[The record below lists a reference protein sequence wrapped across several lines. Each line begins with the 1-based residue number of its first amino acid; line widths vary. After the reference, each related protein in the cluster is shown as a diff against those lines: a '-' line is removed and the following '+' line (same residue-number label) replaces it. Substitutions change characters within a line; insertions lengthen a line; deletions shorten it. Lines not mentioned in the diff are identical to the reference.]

1 MGGNVGPISASI
13 SIQDLTPE
21 LAKSAKAENAKGVY
35 VANVVKGGPTD
46 KAGLKAKDV
55 IVSYGGIEVSDSG
68 VLRNRVA
75 DTSVGEQ
82 VKVSVL
88 RNGRKEDIVVKVGDL
103 EESAKMLAAV
113 GEPHLGV
120 VVRPLTAQ
128 ETEEFGLQPNQ
139 GVAISRLD
147 FKGPLQEA
155 GFEVGDII
163 LAVNDQPIQGVET
176 FASLVN
182 LLKPNEKITLA
193 ALDHK
198 SGQTGM
204 VQVVVR

>member
-1 MGGNVGPISASI
+1 MKKLFTILLGFIFAASLVGPGMA
-13 SIQDLTPE
+13 QE
-21 LAKSAKAENAKGVY
+21 
-35 VANVVKGGPTD
+35 
-46 KAGLKAKDV
+46 KAK
-55 IVSYGGIEVSDSG
+55 
-68 VLRNRVA
+68 
-75 DTSVGEQ
+75 
-82 VKVSVL
+82 
-88 RNGRKEDIVVKVGDL
+88 KE
-103 EESAKMLAAV
+103 
-113 GEPHLGV
+113 EPAQGA

-128 ETEEFGLQPNQ
+128 ETEVFGFQPNQ

-163 LAVNDQPIQGVET
+163 LAFNDQPIQGVET

-182 LLKPNEKITLA
+182 LLKPHQKITLA

-204 VQVVVR
+204 VQVITR